1 MKRIIKHVTILGSGI
16 MGSRIACHFANIGVQ
31 VLLLDM
37 VPRELNDKEKAAG
50 LSLEHKA
57 VRNRLVNEALQSAI
71 KSNPAPLYNKKFASR
86 IETGNFDDDLH
97 RIADSD
103 WVMEVVVENIKIK
116 HLIFEKVEQFR
127 KEGTIISSNTSGIP
141 IHMMNEGRSEDFRKH
156 FCGTHFF
163 NPPRYLKLLEIIP
176 GPDTTGE
183 VVDFLMDYGS
193 KFLGKTTVH
202 AKDTPAFIANR
213 VGVFGIMALLNSME
227 KIGLSVEAID
237 KLSGPLIGRPKSATF
252 RTCDLV
258 GLDTL
263 VKVAQ
268 GVADNCPDD
277 ESKDLFALP
286 AFLTKMVDQNWLGDK
301 TGQGF
306 YKKSKTA
313 EGKKEILKLDLET
326 LEYKPQ
332 EKVKFALLDPIKA
345 EENLRKR
352 LKMLV
357 QMPDKAGE
365 FFRLNFIH
373 LFKYVSHRIPE
384 IADEIYRIDDAMMA
398 GFGWEMG
405 PFASW
410 DAMGVKEMTSLM
422 TMYGQPPA
430 PWVTDMLAA
439 GHTHFFKV
447 EHGEKLFYD
456 KETCTYKPVPGTQHI
471 IALDVL
477 RGTNVIW
484 KNSGT
489 SLFDIGDGVL
499 NLEFHTKMNSIG
511 SEVIAGFNKA
521 VDLAEKEHRALVVA
535 NDSATF
541 SAGANLGM
549 VFMLAV
555 EQEYDELDFAIRAFQ
570 KFTMRARYSSI
581 PVVVAPKGLTL
592 GGGCELTLHADA
604 VQAAAETYIGLV
616 EVGVGVIPG
625 GGGTK
630 EMAVRVADALQ
641 EGDVAYNPLQN
652 AFMNIA
658 TAKVATSAYEAFDL
672 GFLRRGDRVSVNERN
687 HITEAKRLALD
698 LAEAGYTMAQPRTD
712 IKVQGRGGMALFLA
726 GINGMRMGNYISD
739 HDKKIAEKL
748 AYVIC
753 GGDLSAPQEVS
764 EQYLL
769 DLEREAFLS
778 LLGEKK
784 TLERIQSVLKSGKP
798 LRN

>member
-31 VLLLDM
+31 VLLLDI
-37 VPRELNDKEKAAG
+37 VPRELTEAEKAAG
-50 LSLEHKA
+50 LSLDQKK
-57 VRNRLVNEALQSAI
+57 VRNRIVNDALQTAV
-71 KSNPAPLYNKKFASR
+71 KSNPAPLYHKSFASR
-86 IETGNFDDDLH
+86 IQTGNFDDDMAK
-97 RIADSD
+97 IAHSD
-103 WVMEVVVENIKIK
+103 WVMEVVVENLKIK
-116 HLIFEKVEQFR
+116 QQVFEQVEKYRTPGTLI
-127 KEGTIISSNTSGIP
+127 TSNTSGIP
-141 IHMMNEGRSEDFRKH
+141 IHMMAAGRSDDFRAH

-176 GPDTTGE
+176 TPETKTE
-183 VVDFLMDYGS
+183 VVDFLMEYGS

-213 VGVFGIMALLNSME
+213 VGVFGIMALFNSME
-227 KIGLSVEAID
+227 RLGLSVEAID

-252 RTCDLV
+252 RTCDVV
-258 GLDTL
+258 GIDTL

-277 ESKDLFALP
+277 ESRELFALP
-286 AFLTKMVDQNWLGDK
+286 AFLTKMVENNWLGDK
-301 TGQGF
+301 TKQGF
-306 YKKSKTA
+306 YKKTKTA
-313 EGKKEILKLDLET
+313 EGKKEILSLKLDT
-326 LEYKPQ
+326 LEYGAQ
-332 EKVKFALLDPIKA
+332 EKMKFPLLDPIKA
-345 EENLRKR
+345 EDNLRKR

-365 FFRLNFIH
+365 FFRLNFIY
-373 LFKYVSHRIPE
+373 LFKYVSHRMPE

-398 GFGWEMG
+398 GFGWEIG
-405 PFASW
+405 PFATW
-410 DAMGVKEMTSLM
+410 DAVGVKDMVNLM
-422 TMYGQPPA
+422 KMYGQAPA
-430 PWVTDMLAA
+430 PWIDEMLEA
-439 GHTHFFKV
+439 GHQQFYKV
-447 EHGEKLFYD
+447 EGGKKLYYDQNSKSYEAIPGSEKVL
-456 KETCTYKPVPGTQHI
+456 
-471 IALDVL
+471 ALDVL

-489 SLFDIGDGVL
+489 SVFDLGDGVL
-499 NLEFHTKMNSIG
+499 NIEFHTKMNSIG

-521 VDLAEKEHRALVVA
+521 VDLAEKEYRALVVA

-630 EMAVRVADALQ
+630 EMALRVADSIKA
-641 EGDVAYNPLQN
+641 GDVAYNPLQS

-672 GFLRRGDRVSVNERN
+672 GFLRRGDRISVNERN
-687 HITEAKRLALD
+687 HLTDAKRLAIE
-698 LAEAGYTMAQPRTD
+698 LAEAGYVQAQPRTD
-712 IKVQGRGGMALFLA
+712 VTVQGRGGMALFLA
-726 GINGMRMGNYISD
+726 GINGMHMAKYISD

-753 GGDLSAPQEVS
+753 GGDLSYPQEVS

-769 DLEREAFLS
+769 DLEREVFLS

-784 TLERIQSVLKSGKP
+784 TLERIQSVLKSGRP